1 VTTDSPVDLLKQ
13 GATILRRQGPVA
25 AAKAGLRVVNLNYRG
40 YWWYLQYLYRK
51 HVCRDCQTTEP
62 FSVINVDPNNIIRS
76 VAPDI
81 DRWDDLGA
89 VLDGD
94 WDQTEYT
101 VNDHYKYRSVV
112 DHFENGTP
120 WEETDVYRES
130 IKRIERGESY
140 WNGSLTRDD
149 IEARTTHIEQ
159 LHERI
164 KENGFKSQAQL
175 QGKPLGEIVCSR
187 TFDRSME
194 EIAVAIGRDGELLFV
209 DGNHRLAIAHLLDLE
224 AIPVHVIVRH
234 EQWERTRQ
242 MISSSKDPV
251 QLDEISA
258 EQLNHPDTHSLST
271 RQSFGRE

>member
-1 VTTDSPVDLLKQ
+1 MIAVTTISPVDLLKQ

-51 HVCRDCQTTEP
+51 HICEDCQTTEP

-76 VAPDI
+76 VAPEI

-120 WEETDVYRES
+120 WEETDVYREA

-159 LHERI
+159 LYERI

-175 QGKPLGEIVCSR
+175 QGKPLREIVLDR
-187 TFDRSME
+187 KFDRSLE
-194 EIAVAIGRDGELLFV
+194 EVAVAIGRDGELLFV
-209 DGNHRLAIAHLLDLE
+209 DGNHRLAIADILDLE
-224 AIPVHVIVRH
+224 TIPVHVIVRH
-234 EQWERTRQ
+234 KQWELIRNKIKNGSDT
-242 MISSSKDPV
+242 SLADNAS
-251 QLDEISA
+251 DEYVD
-258 EQLNHPDTHSLST
+258 HPDISGNLSGET
-271 RQSFGRE
+271 A